1 MQALIDAL
9 KALLGDMGRS
19 YDMVYT
25 FMAYVAFL
33 LVFVLVL
40 SAIIRIIDRR

>member
-19 YDMVYT
+19 YDMVYAL
-25 FMAYVAFL
+25 MAFVLFA
-33 LVFVLVL
+33 LVFLMVL